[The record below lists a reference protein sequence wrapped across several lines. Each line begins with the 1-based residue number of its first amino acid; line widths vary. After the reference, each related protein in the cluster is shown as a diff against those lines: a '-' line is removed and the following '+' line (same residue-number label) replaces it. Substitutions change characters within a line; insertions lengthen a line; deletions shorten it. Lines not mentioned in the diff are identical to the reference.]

1 MGVIDRAQEDLARG
15 EPLEAIRR
23 LSAHLRRSPTS
34 LAALDL
40 LAFTYLSLGNPV
52 QAGAAWFL
60 TSRSD
65 DDPVAVEAFAALR
78 EHFDSP
84 EQMARALPMYAPS
97 IGYPVQARRRL
108 AVLEARLRASGSDWQ
123 PAAEVHY
130 PDQDGVAVEDFVD
143 WDEPPRTRSGHRVIA
158 AILVI
163 SMLSSAAFA
172 AAVAILAIM

>member
-15 EPLEAIRR
+15 EPLEAVRR
-23 LSAHLRRSPTS
+23 LSAHLQREPTS
-34 LAALDL
+34 QAALDL
-40 LAFTYLSLGNPV
+40 LAYTYAALGSPV

-60 TSRSD
+60 TSRPD
-65 DDPVAVEAFAALR
+65 DDPAVVEAFAALQR
-78 EHFDSP
+78 HFDSP

-123 PAAEVHY
+123 PFAEVHY
-130 PDQDGVAVEDFVD
+130 PDQDGVAVEDFED
-143 WDEPPRTRSGHRVIA
+143 WDDPPRTRSGHRVIA

-163 SMLSSAAFA
+163 AMLSSAAFA
-172 AAVAILAIM
+172 VILALM